1 MKDLIGFNY
10 VGEASHDFGELHIN
24 WKWLVAL
31 GAVFVLLGTIGLG
44 ITYFITVASV
54 FFLGFLL
61 LIGGGAQV
69 VHLFRSKGWKS
80 VLLHLFIAVLYII
93 AGICIVSNPVA
104 ASITLTLVF
113 AWILIIIG
121 IFRIFIAFQARQYKN
136 WYWLLLGGFVSVL
149 FGLVIIN
156 DWPASGLFV
165 IGLIIA
171 IEMIIHGIGLIF
183 FGYGI
188 KHHST

>member
-10 VGEASHDFGELHIN
+10 IGDASHDFGELHIN

-31 GAVFVLLGTIGLG
+31 GVVFVLLGTIGLG

-80 VLLHLFIAVLYII
+80 TLLHLLIALLYIF
-93 AGICIVSNPVA
+93 AGICVVTNPVA

-113 AWILIIIG
+113 AWILIVIG

-136 WYWLLLGGFVSVL
+136 WHWLLLGGFVSVL

-165 IGLIIA
+165 IGIIIA

-183 FGYGI
+183 FGYGL
-188 KHHST
+188 KHHSS